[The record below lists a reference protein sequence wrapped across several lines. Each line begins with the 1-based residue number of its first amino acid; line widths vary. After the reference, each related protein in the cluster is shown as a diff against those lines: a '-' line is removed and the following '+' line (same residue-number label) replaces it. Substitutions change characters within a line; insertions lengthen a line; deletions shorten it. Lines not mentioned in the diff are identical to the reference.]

1 MDAELKTYICR
12 YESGGAIHSC
22 RIDARSVEDA
32 AARMHALPWGIGAGP
47 IGHPRRY
54 HPHLDRVIT
63 YAVASLN
70 QLRLLLGGK
79 QAVNE
84 KSMPRKSAA

>member
-1 MDAELKTYICR
+1 MDTELRTYICR
-12 YESGGAIHSC
+12 YESGGVIHSC

-70 QLRLLLGGK
+70 QIRHLMGGK
-79 QAVNE
+79 QGAGE
-84 KSMPRKSAA
+84 KSLPRKSAV